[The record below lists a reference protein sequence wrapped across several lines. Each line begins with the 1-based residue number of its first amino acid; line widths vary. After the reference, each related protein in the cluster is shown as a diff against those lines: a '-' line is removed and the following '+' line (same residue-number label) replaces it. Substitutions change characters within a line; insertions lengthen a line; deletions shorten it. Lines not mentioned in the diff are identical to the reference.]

1 MVCVLF
7 YRNFGH
13 NLWDIFKFCSSAG
26 ASEKQ
31 ELRPAMRAMWCG
43 GGEAGGGRIAEDEG
57 KGQRRR
63 GRVKKRHECC
73 KKS

>member
-43 GGEAGGGRIAEDEG
+43 GVEKQEE
-57 KGQRRR
+57 
-63 GRVKKRHECC
+63 EE
-73 KKS
+73 

>member
-31 ELRPAMRAMWCG
+31 ELRPAMWCG
-43 GGEAGGGRIAEDEG
+43 GGEAGGGRIAELLSMRE
-57 KGQRRR
+57 R
-63 GRVKKRHECC
+63 GRDGEGE
-73 KKS
+73 